1 MARQI
6 TTKEMYTDVN
16 GNLIAQYYD
25 PSIDDFV
32 PFAEQSAVRILDKD
46 GNPISSDNGLP
57 VQLTGSSVKQK
68 YVTIADAVAITDTA
82 MHSFNLIDHGG
93 LSEEEIRQ
101 FKNFKISIVNSH
113 DQRARIDLFTAIKP
127 LGVTTASS
135 LTRIYQEANAVPAD
149 PGRFILQSSDI
160 GEEGSVDT
168 IKTVPALRNIHSNL
182 IISISFS
189 TAPTSGSMTIG
200 VEMHG

>member
-57 VQLTGSSVKQK
+57 VQLTGSNVEYQLLDQVQISAGSTVFSQNLTHFADKYSV
-68 YVTIADAVAITDTA
+68 YVQSNPASDF
-82 MHSFNLIDHGG
+82 S
-93 LSEEEIRQ
+93 
-101 FKNFKISIVNSH
+101 ISIRPRRL
-113 DQRARIDLFTAIKP
+113 D
-127 LGVTTASS
+127 
-135 LTRIYQEANAVPAD
+135 
-149 PGRFILQSSDI
+149 
-160 GEEGSVDT
+160 
-168 IKTVPALRNIHSNL
+168 
-182 IISISFS
+182 
-189 TAPTSGSMTIG
+189 G
-200 VEMHG
+200 VESGEGVDRFEESYTDRVRIVTDEFISRSPSLNIGIRNDTSEVVTYSVWVYVKGASN

>member
-57 VQLTGSSVKQK
+57 VQLTGSIVEKQPVNNETVVAGATSLITFRPERTIKAYSVLLK
-68 YVTIADAVAITDTA
+68 ADASHPHKFRLVEFFGDFLGGVGNWFDGIPRSQANDLEQKFPKQDVVGAAGTYRIEITNDDVV
-82 MHSFNLIDHGG
+82 DHVYNVYFTEWG
-93 LSEEEIRQ
+93 L
-101 FKNFKISIVNSH
+101 
-113 DQRARIDLFTAIKP
+113 
-127 LGVTTASS
+127 
-135 LTRIYQEANAVPAD
+135 
-149 PGRFILQSSDI
+149 
-160 GEEGSVDT
+160 
-168 IKTVPALRNIHSNL
+168 
-182 IISISFS
+182 
-189 TAPTSGSMTIG
+189 
-200 VEMHG
+200 